1 VVADHLPHP
10 HGSTLPN
17 VRSLLLVPVAVIS
30 VLVMHGLAD
39 AGTPYVH
46 AEVERSM
53 SSHHSA
59 PAPEHSSS
67 HLAAMSI
74 CAFALLFAA
83 HQVRRGAA
91 PRRTLGQLLSTWA
104 GRIATGPEPPVPR
117 PVV

>member
-1 VVADHLPHP
+1 M
-10 HGSTLPN
+10 
-17 VRSLLLVPVAVIS
+17 RSLLLVPIAVIS
-30 VLVMHGLAD
+30 VVVMHGLAD

-53 SSHHSA
+53 SSHHSK

-74 CAFALLFAA
+74 CAFALAFAV
-83 HQVRRGAA
+83 HQVRRGSG
-91 PRRTLGQLLSTWA
+91 PRRTLGLFLSAWG

>member
-1 VVADHLPHP
+1 MADRHP
-10 HGSTLPN
+10 HSEKTTLPN
-17 VRSLLLVPVAVIS
+17 VRSMLLVPVAVIS

-39 AGTPYVH
+39 AGTSYVH

-67 HLAAMSI
+67 HVAAMSI
-74 CAFALLFAA
+74 CAFALLSAVL
-83 HQVRRGAA
+83 QVRRGAA
-91 PRRTLGQLLSTWA
+91 PRRTLGLLPSTWSV
-104 GRIATGPEPPVPR
+104 RIASGPEPPVPR

>member
-1 VVADHLPHP
+1 MADRPPHW
-10 HGSTLPN
+10 HGTTLPN

-30 VLVMHGLAD
+30 VLVMHGLSD

-59 PAPEHSSS
+59 PSPEHSSS

-83 HQVRRGAA
+83 RQIRRAAA

>member
-1 VVADHLPHP
+1 MTDRPQYP
-10 HGSTLPN
+10 TSTTLPN

-53 SSHHSA
+53 SSHHST

-74 CAFALLFAA
+74 CAFALLFAV
-83 HQVRRGAA
+83 HQVRRGPA
-91 PRRTLGQLLSTWA
+91 PRRTLGHFLSAWA

>member
-1 VVADHLPHP
+1 MADHLPHP
-10 HGSTLPN
+10 HGSTLPTM
-17 VRSLLLVPVAVIS
+17 RSLLLVPVAVIS

-74 CAFALLFAA
+74 CAFALLFTV

-91 PRRTLGQLLSTWA
+91 PRRTPGPLLSTWA